1 MISTLRNGRLLWAA
15 ALLAVP
21 SVATAQDNASNV
33 ATANATATTDSAL
46 GDTTATDLN
55 ITNDVTTADPT
66 LTNDLDPALATT
78 DQTVANDL
86 ALANTVEPQRED
98 KDFPWGLLGLLGL
111 AGLLGRKKHD
121 DIHVDARNNR
131 RDV

>member
-15 ALLAVP
+15 ALLAIP

-33 ATANATATTDSAL
+33 SAANTTATTDPAL
-46 GDTTATDLN
+46 DATTATDLN
-55 ITNDVTTADPT
+55 LTNDATATDLNLTNDV
-66 LTNDLDPALATT
+66 DPALAST